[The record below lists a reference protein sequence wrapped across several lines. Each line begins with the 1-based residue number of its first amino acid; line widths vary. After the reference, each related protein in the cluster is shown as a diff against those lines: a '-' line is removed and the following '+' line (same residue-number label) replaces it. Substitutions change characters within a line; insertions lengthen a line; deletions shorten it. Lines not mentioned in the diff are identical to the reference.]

1 MYIHKAIFNA
11 AYKQAGSLR
20 VTDIRIG
27 LGYTAVEVDHKLL
40 GLSYSFIK
48 EITPASCNVLVEA
61 GCLIGKK
68 ASELLKGIFSYNLTE
83 ASLAIA
89 TANAILNKQTDNTD
103 ILDLIEKND
112 KVVMI
117 GYFGPLIP
125 LIKQNTDN
133 LTICE
138 RDTKKDVMPDY
149 AAYFELPDADV
160 ALISATTLINKTIDG
175 LLNRI
180 KKAKIVAI
188 IGPSCTMEKSVFK
201 DTPVTH
207 LCGITVSHIEK
218 AKIIV
223 SEGGGTVSLKQA
235 TRKECLCLS

>member
-1 MYIHKAIFNA
+1 MYIHEAIFNA
-11 AYKQAGSLR
+11 AYKQAGSLS
-20 VTDIRIG
+20 VTDVRIG
-27 LGYTAVEVDHKLL
+27 LGYTAVELEHKLL

-48 EITPASCNVLVEA
+48 EITPASCNVLDKA
-61 GCLIGKK
+61 GSLIGKN
-68 ASELLKGIFSYNLTE
+68 ASDLLKGIFSYNLTE

-89 TANAILNKQTDNTD
+89 TANAVLNKHTHNTD
-103 ILDLIEKND
+103 ISDLIEKND

-138 RDTKKDVMPDY
+138 RDAKKDVMPDY

-180 KKAKIVAI
+180 KKARIVAI
-188 IGPSCTMEKSVFK
+188 IGPSCTMEKSLFK
-201 DTPVTH
+201 DTSITH
-207 LCGITVSHIEK
+207 LCGITVSDIEK
-218 AKIIV
+218 AKVII
-223 SEGGGTVSLKQA
+223 SEGGGTVSLKQV
-235 TRKECLCLS
+235 TQKECLCLY